1 MDALLRPVV
10 IANITPIKPNNAPEP
25 PTLKWPRKLLK
36 TYPPMPVTTYMKKNR
51 AEPYCSSIYVPM
63 SMSTQM
69 LKIMCIKLP

>member
-1 MDALLRPVV
+1 
-10 IANITPIKPNNAPEP
+10 
-25 PTLKWPRKLLK
+25 
-36 TYPPMPVTTYMKKNR
+36 MPVTTYMKKNR